1 MLKKSWITEHGKGTG
16 PGERMVKVTV
26 TDLYKS
32 FGKLEVLKG
41 LSMTANEGD
50 VICVIGPSGSG
61 KSTFL
66 RCLNMLE
73 KPTSGTIIVDD
84 HEMTH
89 KHVNLNKAR
98 RHIGMVFQ
106 HFNLFP
112 HLTAKQNIMFAPVDL
127 RVMHKKEAETRA
139 MELLTRVGL
148 ADKADVY
155 PWQLSGGQQQRVAIA
170 RSLAM
175 DPDVMLFDEP
185 TSALDPEM
193 IGEVLNVIKELA
205 ASGMTMLI
213 VTHEMNFAREIAKT
227 VIFMEDGK
235 ILEQGSPAEVFSN
248 PKEERTR
255 KFLSLIQ

>member
-1 MLKKSWITEHGKGTG
+1 MDKKVV
-16 PGERMVKVTV
+16 VKE
-26 TDLYKS
+26 LHKS

-41 LSMTANEGD
+41 ISMEAHEGD

-73 KPTSGTIIVDD
+73 RPTSGTVIVDD

-98 RHIGMVFQ
+98 RSIGMVFQ
-106 HFNLFP
+106 QFNLFP

-127 RVMHKKEAETRA
+127 GVMSKKDAETKA
-139 MELLTRVGL
+139 LELLARVGL
-148 ADKADVY
+148 SDKAGSY

-175 DPDVMLFDEP
+175 NPDVMLFDEP

-205 ASGMTMLI
+205 ASGMTMII
-213 VTHEMNFAREIAKT
+213 VTHEMNFAREIAD
-227 VIFMEDGK
+227 VIIFMEDGK
-235 ILEQGSPAEVFSN
+235 ILEQGSPAELFQN